1 MIRRMDRIKR
11 PRISFVVA
19 PIRMQG
25 SERMGFGTSMR
36 ENDLQA
42 RAAVSRRDCLTSA
55 AAAAMGYTL
64 AAGSVRAG
72 AIKTGTEGL
81 AAGAATIPVSGAKM
95 PAYFA
100 RPEKTAKPPVILV
113 AMEVF
118 GLHEHIK
125 DVTRRLGSLGAFA
138 VAPDYYFRLGDLTQ
152 ITQPSQ
158 VMPLANSKPDRE
170 LYADLDA
177 AVAWAKSQGGDTDRL
192 GIVGFCRGGRT
203 VWLYA
208 AHNASLKSGV
218 AFYGSLMDPPST
230 YMPKNAFDLAT
241 KVKAPVLGLYGAEDT
256 SITPDQVEAM
266 KERLEAAGKTTKFKI
281 YPGAGHGFFADYR
294 QSFRADA
301 ARDAWME
308 MQAWFKK
315 YNVLD

>member
-1 MIRRMDRIKR
+1 
-11 PRISFVVA
+11 
-19 PIRMQG
+19 
-25 SERMGFGTSMR
+25 MGFGTSMQ

-64 AAGSVRAG
+64 AAGPVRAG

-81 AAGAATIPVSGAKM
+81 AAGAATIPVSGAEM

-152 ITQPSQ
+152 ITQPAQ

-218 AFYGSLMDPPST
+218 AFYGSLMDPPNAA
-230 YMPKNAFDLAT
+230 MPKNAFDLAT
-241 KVKAPVLGLYGAEDT
+241 EVKAPVLGLYGAEDT

-266 KERLEAAGKTTKFKI
+266 KERLEAAGKVAKFKI
-281 YPGAGHGFFADYR
+281 YPGASHGFFADYR
-294 QSFRADA
+294 QSYRPDA
-301 ARDAWME
+301 AQDGWLE

-315 YNVLD
+315 YNVLN